1 MSGSCEPNR
10 PAAEL
15 DAMKRRT
22 PALAGQD
29 RKGAGQGAGG
39 DDVAGCEW
47 RIDRIVRQQ
56 ADEMAQRREG
66 AVEHIGG
73 MAAIDHVAI
82 AQQFDLEREEISDPI
97 GGEAETGRME

>member
-1 MSGSCEPNR
+1 MKFPTPCQCMPCIGSRWNCVAPPYVPPFQICLRRMTSLYGGSGEPNR

-22 PALAGQD
+22 PALAGQN

-56 ADEMAQRREG
+56 ADEMAQRR
-66 AVEHIGG
+66 
-73 MAAIDHVAI
+73 
-82 AQQFDLEREEISDPI
+82 
-97 GGEAETGRME
+97 